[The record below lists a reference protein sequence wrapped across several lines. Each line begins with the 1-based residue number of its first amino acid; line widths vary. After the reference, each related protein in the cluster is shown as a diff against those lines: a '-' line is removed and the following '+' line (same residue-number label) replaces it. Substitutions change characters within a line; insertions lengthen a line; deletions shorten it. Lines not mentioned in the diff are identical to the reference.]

1 MSEETYQMTI
11 PLFIVS
17 VLTVWMTV
25 EYFFPFLAPLEPA
38 SHTVQT
44 FATILAS
51 AAWGLGTAVLCIAHV
66 RRIYTQSKDP
76 FWGYS
81 VFFLATFFIM
91 FLSGLIQGTQ
101 GSIFLWLYNYIQA
114 PGDQALYSTTAFYV
128 TTAGYRVFRF
138 RNLDATVLLISGMFV
153 MWSVLPLFTGP
164 FPVLVTI
171 AKWINNVPSVAA
183 YRGFVMGVA
192 LGIIGLALRVIL
204 HKHREV
210 LA

>member
-1 MSEETYQMTI
+1 MTI
-11 PLFIVS
+11 PLFILS
-17 VLTVWMTV
+17 ILGVWMTL
-25 EYFFPFLAPLEPA
+25 EYFFPFLAPLVPI
-38 SHTVQT
+38 TDMIRT

-51 AAWGLGTAVLCIAHV
+51 AAIGLGTAVLCIAHG
-66 RRIYTQSKDP
+66 RRIYRQTKDP

-81 VFFLATFFIM
+81 VIFIATFLAM
-91 FLSGLIQGTQ
+91 FLSGLFQGTQ
-101 GSIFLWLYNYIQA
+101 GSIFLWLYDYIQA
-114 PGDQALYSTTAFYV
+114 PGGQALYSTTAFYV

-138 RNLDATVLLISGMFV
+138 RNLDATVLLIAGMFV

-171 AKWINNVPSVAA
+171 AGWINDVWSVAA
-183 YRGFVMGVA
+183 YRGFVIGVA
-192 LGIIGLALRVIL
+192 FGIIGLSLRIFL